1 MPELIPDAP
10 FLPFLVLEEE
20 PEEQD
25 SMGLFRRGDAPVVLR
40 DIPLDVL
47 RASLK
52 PVVAS
57 LRSLFDELGDG
68 SPGVQLRE
76 AQVGI
81 QVSASGGV
89 QLIGTAQAGA
99 TGVLTLV
106 FRKD

>member
-1 MPELIPDAP
+1 MSELIPEAS

-20 PEEQD
+20 PDEQD
-25 SMGLFRRGDAPVVLR
+25 SMGLFRGDAAVVLR
-40 DIPLDVL
+40 KIPLDTL

-52 PVVAS
+52 PVVATLS
-57 LRSLFDELGDG
+57 ALFDELADG

-76 AQVGI
+76 AQVGV

-89 QLIGTAQAGA
+89 QLIGTTQLGA
-99 TGVLTLV
+99 TGVLTLI